1 MVATP
6 KLSASILAILFAT
19 GMSVS
24 IAQAQSSDHG
34 HGSAA
39 QQGGTTAMSP
49 DSRPGHGAAM
59 GPGMMQQGDMMKMMQ
74 RGGMMNMMHGQKD
87 MPMMAGMHRDPNPG
101 MRVVPIQ
108 HLTKEDVAHYF
119 DHWLARQGNS
129 RLKVGAV
136 NQIDDDTFT
145 ADIVTVDES
154 LVQRFRVDRHSGEVT
169 KDNG

>member
-49 DSRPGHGAAM
+49 GDRPGHGAAAGPGKMM
-59 GPGMMQQGDMMKMMQ
+59 GPGMMQQGDMMS
-74 RGGMMNMMHGQKD
+74 MMHGQKH
-87 MPMMAGMHRDPNPG
+87 MPMMARMHRDSDTA

-108 HLTKEDVAHYF
+108 HLTKEDVTHYF
-119 DHWLARQGNS
+119 DHWLARQGNN
-129 RLKVGAV
+129 RLKVGTV

-145 ADIVTVDES
+145 ADIVTVDDS